1 MLIKKEISSGIAFKM
16 QIIFQHGQLFP
27 EKNEYFLRVDTINHF
42 IKVKFMDEEMESQFA
57 NWPGLQPNWK
67 FEVNL

>member
-1 MLIKKEISSGIAFKM
+1 M